1 MIQNEKKSAMGNRNV
16 DQNLTGAGGGG
27 IRGGGAEH
35 HLIGAVAEAT
45 QDTSGLLWTHEG
57 M

>member
-1 MIQNEKKSAMGNRNV
+1 VIQNEKKSAMGNRNV

>member
-1 MIQNEKKSAMGNRNV
+1 MGNRNV

-27 IRGGGAEH
+27 WETGVGWGAEH